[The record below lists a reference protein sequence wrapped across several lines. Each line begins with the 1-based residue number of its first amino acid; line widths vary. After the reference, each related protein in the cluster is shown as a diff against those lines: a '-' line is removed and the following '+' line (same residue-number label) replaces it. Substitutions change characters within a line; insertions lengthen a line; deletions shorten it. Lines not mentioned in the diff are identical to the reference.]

1 MQVYSILYLRSSL
14 TTLSWRYSHQRLL
27 SHMKQSSQPNL
38 LTSSNQQTSS
48 KNLTSIDA
56 HPSENKITIDNTQA
70 FSTPA
75 DVKQWIKTQA
85 QALGFADCGFLS
97 VHHPLFA
104 KQMVQ
109 LQKWLA
115 KGYEGQLQF
124 MHNNHHLRAHP
135 EQLVDGAKT
144 IISVRMDYL
153 TQAPKPRAVTDND
166 LPNQGIIAR
175 YARGRD
181 YHKTMRGRLKQLA
194 LTIENMLPEWQHL
207 DIGSEEEFVF
217 RPFSDSA
224 PIFERPIAEAAG
236 LGWTGKHTLL
246 INKQAG
252 SFFVLGELFISL
264 ELPDDSPVKEHCGSC
279 SACID
284 ICPTQA
290 IVAPYQLNASACI
303 SYLTIEHDGVIDLK
317 YRRAIG
323 NRIFGCDDCQLICP
337 WNRYAN
343 LTPVEDFS
351 PRHNLDNSNLLELWQ
366 WQEADFMKKT
376 EGSPIRRTGY
386 VNFLRNIAI
395 ALGNANGSQETIA
408 QLQAKLGIHNEM
420 LDEHIV
426 WALAEQRDKLQTAK
440 P

>member
-1 MQVYSILYLRSSL
+1 MPNSS
-14 TTLSWRYSHQRLL
+14 
-27 SHMKQSSQPNL
+27 KPK
-38 LTSSNQQTSS
+38 TSSTSTSS
-48 KNLTSIDA
+48 ADVHGPK
-56 HPSENKITIDNTQA
+56 NKIDINNTSV
-70 FSTPA
+70 FTTTM
-75 DVKQWIKTQA
+75 DVKQWITTQA

-97 VHHPLFA
+97 VNHPLFA
-104 KQMVQ
+104 QQMQQ
-109 LQKWLA
+109 LQLWLD

-124 MHNNHHLRAHP
+124 MHNNHHLRANP
-135 EQLVDGAKT
+135 AELVEGAKT

-153 TQAPKPRAVTDND
+153 TQAPTPRAVTDND

-194 LTIENMLPEWQHL
+194 LKIESMLPEWQHL
-207 DIGSEEEFVF
+207 NIGSEQDFVF

-224 PIFERPIAEAAG
+224 PIFERPIADAAG

-264 ELPDDSPVKEHCGSC
+264 ELPDDAPVTEHCGSC

-290 IVAPYQLNASACI
+290 IIAPYELNASACI
-303 SYLTIEHDGVIDLK
+303 SYLTIEHDGTIDLK

-323 NRIFGCDDCQLICP
+323 NRVFGCDDCQLICP

-343 LTPVEDFS
+343 ITPVEDFT
-351 PRHNLDNSNLLELWQ
+351 PRNNLDKSSLLDLWQ
-366 WQEADFMKKT
+366 WQEADFMKNT
-376 EGSPIRRTGY
+376 QGSPLRRTGY

-395 ALGNANGSQETIA
+395 GLGNAPASQEVIE
-408 QLQAKLGIHNEM
+408 QLQSKLGVHSEM
-420 LDEHIV
+420 LDEHIN
-426 WALAEQRDKLQTAK
+426 WALSEQAEK
-440 P
+440 

>member
-1 MQVYSILYLRSSL
+1 MN
-14 TTLSWRYSHQRLL
+14 H
-27 SHMKQSSQPNL
+27 
-38 LTSSNQQTSS
+38 SS
-48 KNLTSIDA
+48 KPNVSDA
-56 HPSENKITIDNTQA
+56 SVKQVSNNRSDSKKNIAITNTPEFA
-70 FSTPA
+70 TTA

-104 KQMVQ
+104 QQMLQ
-109 LQKWLA
+109 LQQWLD

-124 MHNNHHLRAHP
+124 MHNNHHLRANP
-135 EQLVDGAKT
+135 DQLVEGAKT

-153 TQAPKPRAVTDND
+153 TQTPTARTVSDND
-166 LPNQGIIAR
+166 RPNQGIIAR

-181 YHKTMRGRLKQLA
+181 YHKTMRSRLKQLA
-194 LTIENMLPEWQHL
+194 LTIETMLPEWQHL
-207 DIGSEEEFVF
+207 NIGSDQDFIF

-246 INKQAG
+246 LNKQAG

-264 ELPDDSPVKEHCGSC
+264 ELPDDEPVKAHCGSC

-290 IVAPYQLNASACI
+290 IVAPYELNASACI
-303 SYLTIEHDGVIDLK
+303 SYLTIEHDGIIDLK

-343 LTPVEDFS
+343 LTSVEDFA
-351 PRHNLDNSNLLELWQ
+351 PRNNLDNSSLLELWQ

-376 EGSPIRRTGY
+376 EGSPLRRTGY
-386 VNFLRNIAI
+386 ANFLRNIAI
-395 ALGNANGSQETIA
+395 GLGNANASEETIA
-408 QLQAKLGIHNEM
+408 YLQSKLGKHNDV
-420 LDEHIV
+420 LDEHIT
-426 WALAEQRDKLQTAK
+426 WAINEQSEKLKTIDS
-440 P
+440 

>member
-1 MQVYSILYLRSSL
+1 MNNS
-14 TTLSWRYSHQRLL
+14 T
-27 SHMKQSSQPNL
+27 KPNIAH
-38 LTSSNQQTSS
+38 SANQIAV
-48 KNLTSIDA
+48 N
-56 HPSENKITIDNTQA
+56 NKTVFT
-70 FSTPA
+70 TPA
-75 DVKQWIKTQA
+75 DVKLWIKAQA

-104 KQMVQ
+104 QQIVQ
-109 LQKWLA
+109 LQQWLD
-115 KGYEGQLQF
+115 KEYEGQLQF
-124 MHNNHHLRAHP
+124 MHHNHHLRANP
-135 EQLVDGAKT
+135 AQLVEGAKT

-153 TQAPKPRAVTDND
+153 TQAPTPRTVTDND
-166 LPNQGIIAR
+166 HPNQGIIAR

-181 YHKTMRGRLKQLA
+181 YHKTMRSRLKKLA
-194 LTIENMLPEWQHL
+194 LTIEAMLPDWQHL
-207 DIGSEEEFVF
+207 NIGSEQDFIF

-246 INKQAG
+246 LNKQAG

-264 ELPDDSPVKEHCGSC
+264 ELPDDTSVKAHCGSC

-290 IVAPYQLNASACI
+290 IVAPYELNAAACI
-303 SYLTIEHDGVIDLK
+303 SYLTIEHDGVIDTK

-323 NRIFGCDDCQLICP
+323 NRVFGCDDCQLICP

-343 LTPVEDFS
+343 LTAIDDFA
-351 PRHNLDNSNLLELWQ
+351 PRHNLDNSSLLELWQ

-376 EGSPIRRTGY
+376 EGSPLRRTGY

-395 ALGNANGSQETIA
+395 GLGNANASLEVA
-408 QLQAKLGIHNEM
+408 NQLASKLGLHNDM
-420 LDEHIV
+420 LDEHIR
-426 WALAEQRDKLQTAK
+426 WALAEQYNKLK
-440 P
+440 NVKG

>member
-1 MQVYSILYLRSSL
+1 MPNSS
-14 TTLSWRYSHQRLL
+14 TPKTAS
-27 SHMKQSSQPNL
+27 
-38 LTSSNQQTSS
+38 TSTKQTSTQQVS
-48 KNLTSIDA
+48 SADVHAPK
-56 HPSENKITIDNTQA
+56 NKIDINNTPV
-70 FSTPA
+70 FTTTM
-75 DVKQWIKTQA
+75 DVKHWITIQA

-104 KQMVQ
+104 EQMQQ
-109 LQKWLA
+109 LQLWLD

-124 MHNNHHLRAHP
+124 MHNNHHLRANP
-135 EQLVDGAKT
+135 AELVEGAKT

-153 TQAPKPRAVTDND
+153 TQAPTPRAVTDND
-166 LPNQGIIAR
+166 MPNQGIIAR

-194 LTIENMLPEWQHL
+194 LKIESMLPEWQYL
-207 DIGSEEEFVF
+207 NIGSEQDFVF

-224 PIFERPIAEAAG
+224 PIFERPIADAAG

-264 ELPDDSPVKEHCGSC
+264 ELPDDAPVTEHCGSC

-290 IVAPYQLNASACI
+290 IVAPYELNASACI
-303 SYLTIEHDGVIDLK
+303 SYLTIEHDGIIDLK

-323 NRIFGCDDCQLICP
+323 NRVFGCDDCQLICP

-343 LTPVEDFS
+343 ITPVEDFA
-351 PRHNLDNSNLLELWQ
+351 PRNNLDKSSLLDLWQ
-366 WQEADFMKKT
+366 WQEADFMKNT
-376 EGSPIRRTGY
+376 QGSPLRRTGY

-395 ALGNANGSQETIA
+395 GLGNAPASQEVIE
-408 QLQAKLGIHNEM
+408 QLQSKLGLHSEM
-420 LDEHIV
+420 LDEHIN
-426 WALAEQRDKLQTAK
+426 WAISEQVEKLAIMNS
-440 P
+440 